1 MDYNNILKNLNV
13 QTNNKLIPEF
23 KIENSSE
30 HIFIHFWATWCG
42 PCRNELP
49 ELEKIYINYKEKVDF
64 ILISCDNSKLDID
77 TYIFNNKFTFPVGYD
92 LNNKISNLFS
102 IRSIPSSFFIKSIGN
117 NNYKV
122 ENIVGSMDYD
132 TLYKT
137 FNSFVN

>member
-1 MDYNNILKNLNV
+1 MDYNNILKNLKV

-77 TYIFNNKFTFPVGYD
+77 TYIFNNNFTFPVGYD

-102 IRSIPSSFFIKSIGN
+102 IRSIPSSSFIKYIGN
-117 NNYKV
+117 NNYTV

-132 TLYKT
+132 TLNKT
-137 FNSFVN
+137 FDSFVN

>member
-1 MDYNNILKNLNV
+1 MDYNNILKNLKV

-49 ELEKIYINYKEKVDF
+49 ELEKIYINYKGKVDF

-102 IRSIPSSFFIKSIGN
+102 IRSIPSSFFIKSIEN

-132 TLYKT
+132 TLNKT

>member
-1 MDYNNILKNLNV
+1 MDYNNILKNLKV

-102 IRSIPSSFFIKSIGN
+102 IRSIPSSCFIKSIEN

-132 TLYKT
+132 TLNKT
-137 FNSFVN
+137 FNNFIN

>member
-1 MDYNNILKNLNV
+1 MDYNNILKNLKV

-23 KIENSSE
+23 KIENNSE

-49 ELEKIYINYKEKVDF
+49 ELEKIYINYKGKVDF

-102 IRSIPSSFFIKSIGN
+102 IRSIPSSFFIKSIEN

-132 TLYKT
+132 TLNKT
-137 FNSFVN
+137 FNNFVN